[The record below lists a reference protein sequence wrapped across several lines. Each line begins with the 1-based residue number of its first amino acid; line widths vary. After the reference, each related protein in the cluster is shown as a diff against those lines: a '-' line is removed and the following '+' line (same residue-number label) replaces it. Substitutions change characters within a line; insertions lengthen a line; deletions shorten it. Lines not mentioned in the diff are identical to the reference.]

1 MKNLS
6 KIFKTLSD
14 ESRLRI
20 YYLILASD
28 ELCVCDIE
36 KTLRFSQTKVSRH
49 LSYLRKAGLVKY
61 RKQGLWMLYSIAES
75 QSAEQRQLLQSIAAG
90 LKANPVA
97 QRDTQLL
104 AKNIQRGCCTTY
116 SVLKPHLMPAL
127 VGAQ

>member
-20 YYLILASD
+20 YNLILASD

-36 KTLRFSQTKVSRH
+36 STLRFSQTKVSRH

-61 RKQGLWMLYSIAES
+61 RKQGLWMLYSIAEP
-75 QSAEQRQLLQSIAAG
+75 QKAEERHLLQTIASG

-97 QRDTQLL
+97 QRDMQLL
-104 AKNIQRGCCTTY
+104 AKNIQRGGCATY
-116 SVLKPHLMPAL
+116 SVLKPRIVPAL
-127 VGAQ
+127 IGAH